1 MKSASLVKRAA
12 QAVTLALVVASGP
25 LLAQQGGQPA
35 PKDVARLDN
44 VEGSVLVGGASG
56 LVSGSKGLV
65 LKEGT
70 RVLTTAKGRAVVQ
83 FDDGCKVQLE
93 PNQRYVVSREQA
105 CEMRILMVQG
115 AVPAPVP
122 PASPVTAAALS
133 GGLETATAIGALGV
147 GAVLWNR
154 RDESVSPN

>member
-12 QAVTLALVVASGP
+12 QAVALALVVASGP
-25 LLAQQGGQPA
+25 LLAQQGGQAA

-44 VEGSVLVGGASG
+44 VEGNVLVGGATG
-56 LVSGSKGLV
+56 LVSGIKGLV

-115 AVPAPVP
+115 SVP
-122 PASPVTAAALS
+122 PVSPVTSAALS
-133 GGLETATAIGALGV
+133 GNLETGIAIGALGV
-147 GAVLWNR
+147 GAVLWDR
-154 RDESVSPN
+154 RDEPVSPN